1 MRCNITS
8 DEHPLGVFHPHAEY
22 HHIKKENIGLIEAMG
37 LAILPPRL
45 AKELNAVGKALLSAV
60 ETNDEEA
67 LNAALLATPETI
79 SHAPWALELFRRRK
93 QDIAQN
99 PEHIEEILHDE
110 VGKVFGHVLEDAG
123 VFKWDTAGREGQRRF
138 IEVLLTS

>member
-1 MRCNITS
+1 
-8 DEHPLGVFHPHAEY
+8 
-22 HHIKKENIGLIEAMG
+22 MG

-67 LNAALLATPETI
+67 LNTALLATPETI

-93 QDIAQN
+93 QDLAQN
-99 PEHIEEILHDE
+99 PGHSQYILDDE
-110 VGKVFGHVLEDAG
+110 LG
-123 VFKWDTAGREGQRRF
+123 
-138 IEVLLTS
+138 